1 MLANIWKK
9 ISYSGVNS
17 KLQPSEARYTVL
29 VNRFAM
35 ISALV
40 TLISLLLLLVE
51 IPDRG
56 LTPTRLLLLSSSGIL
71 LGVIA
76 MNSLGHRNAAKWTI
90 SWLPPII
97 IIFIS
102 IADKT
107 LLAENITIKDF
118 FSFRF
123 FLMSSTIIPVLV
135 FSTRQMA
142 SMVANMIPSFTGVV
156 FFELIH
162 KAFGVSFHQFGYDEP
177 HFFVLDIM
185 IAIAYLSLVGFL
197 LHQRCIT
204 DDFEIELQD
213 KQEILEEK
221 NKELSHMNM
230 FINEQN
236 SEMNAQAEKIMESHE
251 ALLEANRTIE
261 EQKKLL
267 EAQNMTLEEQVRE
280 KTRDL
285 SMVNEEMMIRNNEL
299 RQFSH
304 TLSHNLKSPVAT
316 FQGLLNLVDVAD
328 LNESNKELYN
338 YLNQSV
344 CKMQEVFSDMNQ
356 MLEIRNKLY
365 KSIEE
370 VNLQKLIDG
379 LHSHFYHELRSNNI
393 QFQYDFNG
401 CKSVRTNE
409 EQLNSILFH
418 LISNS
423 IKFRSEKRKPLI
435 DIKLH
440 GNGAYQSIVVRDN
453 GLGID
458 MRKYAS
464 KLFFPYQQFHNESSG
479 KGLGLYLVKLQAESL
494 GGNVRIASEPD
505 LYTEVEVKLKK

>member
-1 MLANIWKK
+1 
-9 ISYSGVNS
+9 
-17 KLQPSEARYTVL
+17 
-29 VNRFAM
+29 
-35 ISALV
+35 
-40 TLISLLLLLVE
+40 
-51 IPDRG
+51 
-56 LTPTRLLLLSSSGIL
+56 
-71 LGVIA
+71 
-76 MNSLGHRNAAKWTI
+76 
-90 SWLPPII
+90 
-97 IIFIS
+97 
-102 IADKT
+102 
-107 LLAENITIKDF
+107 
-118 FSFRF
+118 
-123 FLMSSTIIPVLV
+123 
-135 FSTRQMA
+135 
-142 SMVANMIPSFTGVV
+142 
-156 FFELIH
+156 
-162 KAFGVSFHQFGYDEP
+162 
-177 HFFVLDIM
+177 
-185 IAIAYLSLVGFL
+185 
-197 LHQRCIT
+197 
-204 DDFEIELQD
+204 
-213 KQEILEEK
+213 
-221 NKELSHMNM
+221 M

-458 MRKYAS
+458 MRKYAG
-464 KLFFPYQQFHNESSG
+464 KLFFPYQQFHNQSSG